1 MSGKRDAVLDE
12 ARARLGRGDY
22 AGGERS
28 LKKLLRSR
36 PADAEGLYLLGAL
49 RLQEGKAAEAASL
62 MRRALD
68 CGKPPDP
75 AVLENLGTAYLVSGD
90 SAAAERELRRAIAAG
105 GTRSLLRM
113 RLGMAL
119 AALERFDEA
128 EAMLRAAQQQDP
140 HDADIGINL

>member
-1 MSGKRDAVLDE
+1 MSSKRDAVLDE

-68 CGKPPDP
+68 CGISPDP
-75 AVLENLGTAYLVSGD
+75 AVLENLGTAYLMSG
-90 SAAAERELRRAIAAG
+90 AAALQPR
-105 GTRSLLRM
+105 
-113 RLGMAL
+113 
-119 AALERFDEA
+119 
-128 EAMLRAAQQQDP
+128 
-140 HDADIGINL
+140 